1 MTNNYFL
8 RRLRYT
14 FDFND
19 TKMLELWALAD
30 KEVTREQVSAWLK
43 KDDDPDFVNCSDRML
58 AIFLNG
64 LIIDFRGKKDGP
76 QMVPESRLNNNI
88 ILRKLKIALNLR
100 DDDICDII
108 NSGGLAISKSE
119 LSAFFRKVRHQH
131 YRELQDQILRKFMQG
146 LQAKHRAPN
155 EKTKNI
161 INAGAIRAD
170 VKDELKDDLKDSS
183 QVSTTQ
189 VKAEKQQESKKPS
202 ANEAPKKSSKPQA
215 PKLQTPKVTNASEPV
230 NSHIWGKKT

>member
-1 MTNNYFL
+1 VTNNYFL

-30 KEVTREQVSAWLK
+30 KQVTREQVTAWLK
-43 KDDDPDFVNCSDRML
+43 QDDDPDFVNCSDRML

-64 LIIDFRGKKDGP
+64 LINDLRGKKDGP
-76 QMVPESRLNNNI
+76 QMAPESRLNNNI

-100 DDDICDII
+100 DEDICDII
-108 NSGGLAISKSE
+108 NSGGIVISKSE
-119 LSAFFRKVRHQH
+119 LGAFFRKVGHH
-131 YRELQDQILRKFMQG
+131 NYRELQDQILRKFMQG

-155 EKTKNI
+155 QQTKKLIKMGSTKHDFKKTP
-161 INAGAIRAD
+161 
-170 VKDELKDDLKDSS
+170 

-189 VKAEKQQESKKPS
+189 IKTT
-202 ANEAPKKSSKPQA
+202 PQA
-215 PKLQTPKVTNASEPV
+215 KTKQPAVKSPPQELSPNPEIPTEENASQAV
-230 NSHIWGKKT
+230 NSHIWGKKTR

>member
-1 MTNNYFL
+1 VTNNYFL

-19 TKMLELWALAD
+19 TKMIELWALAD
-30 KEVTREQVSAWLK
+30 KEVTREQVTAWLK
-43 KDDDPDFVNCSDRML
+43 KDDDPDFINCSDRML

-64 LIIDFRGKKDGP
+64 LINDLRGKKDGP
-76 QMVPESRLNNNI
+76 QMEPESRLNNNI

-100 DDDICDII
+100 DDDICEII
-108 NSGGLAISKSE
+108 NSAGLTIGKSE

-155 EKTKNI
+155 EQTKNSI
-161 INAGAIRAD
+161 KVVSSKDD
-170 VKDELKDDLKDSS
+170 VKEADQERAAPVK
-183 QVSTTQ
+183 TTLQ
-189 VKAEKQQESKKPS
+189 YEIKKPAEKSPQLKKPS
-202 ANEAPKKSSKPQA
+202 PEPEILKEADPSP
-215 PKLQTPKVTNASEPV
+215 TV
-230 NSHIWGKKT
+230 NSHIWGKKL